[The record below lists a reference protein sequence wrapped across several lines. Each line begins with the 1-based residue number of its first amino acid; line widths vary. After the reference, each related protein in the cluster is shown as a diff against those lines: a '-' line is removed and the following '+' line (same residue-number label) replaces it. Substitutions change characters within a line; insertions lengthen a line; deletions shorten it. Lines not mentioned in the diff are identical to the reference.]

1 MAICFTLQLTALLL
15 GVSEVSLRALA
26 DRLVVVD
33 PAEGP
38 VGAGV
43 VLGAGVDAEAVA
55 AGGVLRAL
63 VVGVAPD
70 GNGLWRRWQNWK

>member
-1 MAICFTLQLTALLL
+1 M
-15 GVSEVSLRALA
+15 
-26 DRLVVVD
+26 VVD

-43 VLGAGVDAEAVA
+43 VLGARVDAEAVA